1 MSSILNLGL
10 IFGYEWFF
18 CKYLRT
24 QFFFKTSFSSHQNLP
39 GTEVTKIQPTTLVDK
54 VVSTLKKETFQNYLR
69 QILVKHRNTISLG

>member
-18 CKYLRT
+18 CKYLST
-24 QFFFKTSFSSHQNLP
+24 QVFFQEKRFHQNLP